1 MAAATQ
7 PANATGPA
15 HVRSAPATASSGASS
30 VASDDDNIDFYR
42 SVNVSAAEVT
52 SLLDEIGSVTCSEST
67 KATMSTIF
75 ASNAVLLDTCLKE
88 SGYLLFPYAG
98 YLPRQGMISKV
109 CASPSCMD
117 LLSGIVL
124 AKLPECTNDNY
135 NPRAL
140 SDAFFRVRVDLA
152 NGRSPPSSD
161 AFRELYQL
169 TRVVNMLNDNATLNA
184 RVGGSFPL
192 ENVRESMNPVEINPD
207 VVLGE
212 NYVIYVQASSA
223 SGSAA
228 KTPSVSKGKGKSS
241 DSGSSSASVGTSP
254 PEASAVTGSGKTA
267 ASKLSISYFVIGFAW
282 MVFNLSYFVLMSWK
296 D

>member
-1 MAAATQ
+1 MAAAATQ
-7 PANATGPA
+7 PA
-15 HVRSAPATASSGASS
+15 HVRSAPIMATASSGASS
-30 VASDDDNIDFYR
+30 VASDSDNVDPDR
-42 SVNVSAAEVT
+42 PVNASAAEVT
-52 SLLDEIGSVTCSEST
+52 SLLDEIGSVSCSKST
-67 KATMSTIF
+67 KATVSAIF

-152 NGRSPPSSD
+152 NGRSPLSPD
-161 AFRELYQL
+161 AFQELYQL
-169 TRVVNMLNDNATLNA
+169 TQVVNMLSDNAALNA

-192 ENVRESMNPVEINPD
+192 EDVLGSMNPVEINPD

-212 NYVIYVQASSA
+212 NYVIYVRASSS

-228 KTPSVSKGKGKSS
+228 KASSASEDKGGSS
-241 DSGSSSASVGTSP
+241 GSSSSASVGTSP
-254 PEASAVTGSGKTA
+254 PNSSAVTGSGKTA
-267 ASKLSISYFVIGFAW
+267 SSKLSISYFVIAFAW
-282 MVFNLSYFVLMSWK
+282 IVFNLSYFVLMSWK